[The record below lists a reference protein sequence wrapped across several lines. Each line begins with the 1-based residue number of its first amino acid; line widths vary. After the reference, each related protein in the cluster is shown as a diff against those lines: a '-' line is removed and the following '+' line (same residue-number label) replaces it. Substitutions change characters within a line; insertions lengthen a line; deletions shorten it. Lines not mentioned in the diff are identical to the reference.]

1 MSEPA
6 PRWVRV
12 VSSVDLPDPWSLLT
26 PLRDDGERLMAWA
39 SPHQAVSFVAVGAVL
54 EHRPSGADRFAE
66 SARWWGPIARSM
78 VSQDADGRPVSNDA
92 PACLA
97 GFALQPSPLRSDS
110 WQPWGDAALCVPE
123 VLLWTRNNR
132 TSVVFTIDSNRH
144 DVAEKTHELR
154 TKLSGW
160 LDGASPPDVEPAT
173 PDPIAQPHS
182 DSDWTQWRDRV
193 QSAQQRMAD
202 GTLTKV
208 VLARAQSY
216 SPADAH
222 TFDPLATALALRNR
236 QVDSTTFLICR
247 RDGRAFLGSS
257 PEVLVRLQDKAVET
271 VALAGTRRRGKGR
284 TDFALGEAL
293 MDSDKDRLEQQLV
306 ASAITDALASV
317 TADLE
322 LSAAPELVR
331 HPDVQHLR
339 TAIRAR
345 LNGDATIFDLVQQLH
360 PTPAVGGLPR
370 DSALKWLGDNEHL
383 DRGWYAGPVGWLTE
397 TGDGEFVVAIRSVL
411 MEPNTASAFAGCGLV
426 SGSDPAD
433 EWEESRVKL
442 QTVRRGLATGLSR

>member
-1 MSEPA
+1 
-6 PRWVRV
+6 
-12 VSSVDLPDPWSLLT
+12 
-26 PLRDDGERLMAWA
+26 MAWA
-39 SPHQAVSFVAVGAVL
+39 SPHQAVSFVAVGALL
-54 EHRPSGADRFAE
+54 EHRPTGEERFAE
-66 SARWWGPIARSM
+66 SANWWGPIAQSM
-78 VSQDADGRPVSNDA
+78 ASQRPDGTPVRNPV

-97 GFALQPSPLRSDS
+97 GFAFQANQRRSDDWES
-110 WQPWGDAALCVPE
+110 WGDAALCVPE
-123 VLLWTRNNR
+123 VLIWTRDNH
-132 TSVVFTIDSNRH
+132 TYAVFTIDTATDNI
-144 DVAEKTHELR
+144 AEKTRELQ
-154 TKLSGW
+154 TKLNGW
-160 LDGASPPDVEPAT
+160 LARASPPDAEPAT
-173 PDPIAQPHS
+173 PDPIAQPRS

-193 QSAQQRMAD
+193 QSAQKRMAD

-208 VLARAQSY
+208 VLARSQSF

-236 QVDSTTFLICR
+236 QVHSTTFLICR
-247 RDGRAFLGSS
+247 KDGRAFLGSS
-257 PEVLVRLQDKAVET
+257 PEVLVRLHDTCVET
-271 VALAGTRRRGKGR
+271 VALAGTRRRGTGR
-284 TDFALGEAL
+284 ADFALGAAL

-306 ASAITDALASV
+306 ANAITEALAPV
-317 TADLE
+317 TDDLE
-322 LSAAPELVR
+322 LSAAPEVVR

-339 TAIRAR
+339 TAISAR
-345 LNGDATIFDLVQQLH
+345 LKGDATIFDLVQQLH

-370 DSALKWLGDNEHL
+370 DSALEWLGDNEHL
-383 DRGWYAGPVGWLTE
+383 DRGWYAGPVGWLNE